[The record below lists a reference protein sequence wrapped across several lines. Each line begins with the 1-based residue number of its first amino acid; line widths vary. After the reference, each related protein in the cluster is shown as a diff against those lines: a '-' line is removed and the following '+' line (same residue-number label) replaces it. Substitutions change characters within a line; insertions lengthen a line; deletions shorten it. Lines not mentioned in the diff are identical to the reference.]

1 MFYYNF
7 VYLCNLNQISPSA
20 AAEKMGFQKSVIT
33 RWSRGTIPT
42 KANQMKIATFF
53 GISVDDLM
61 TKKLN
66 LDYKEKEPASGEL
79 TEKDKKDIARDLE
92 ALMED
97 LESSGDLMFDGDPA
111 TPEAVESIRNAMAM
125 ALEYA
130 KKVNKEKYTPK
141 KYQKGE

>member
-1 MFYYNF
+1 MFYDKF
-7 VYLCNLNQISPSA
+7 VRLCELKGVKPSKA
-20 AAEKMGFQKSVIT
+20 AIDCNIPKSSVSAWKSKAQEGIEVFPKSV
-33 RWSRGTIPT
+33 
-42 KANQMKIATFF
+42 ALYKIAEYF
-53 GISVDDLM
+53 GVSVDYL
-61 TKKLN
+61 
-66 LDYKEKEPASGEL
+66 LDKEKEPASGEL